1 MKLIEFKMESK
12 VYNVK
17 FQPRSKFKKSIK
29 RPQTR
34 ENINIRRNS
43 SRQPVSKLNSNRN
56 VQVLYSSNNRNHETV
71 TTFDIDSDV
80 MEPLELVLNKYTNE
94 YTGTPSQRTYV
105 ASRNLSMLRDNKIHY
120 YNQIKLKEF
129 EPVL

>member
-1 MKLIEFKMESK
+1 MESK